1 MRRKEVLPIAWYF
14 SSATSSVHLFVPPD
28 MVAWR
33 LLTASSSC
41 SSGTRPSQLS
51 APTQNGH
58 REPTSRLPHLKPR
71 QAEEGRI
78 RSTAFV
84 GIIHLFLNGLILKHF
99 CCRKA
104 GNSKPWALL
113 GVTEDNSN
121 EWSPDKA
128 AVALLVGSWF
138 LNWPQLTQGG
148 PLEVQLSGNSWQNLD
163 QLGCHSDQIKVS
175 AFSHSVS
182 E

>member
-1 MRRKEVLPIAWYF
+1 MVVLIATF
-14 SSATSSVHLFVPPD
+14 SSENGISIDIAHFCEKKRGSANCMVLQQCHLFCPSVCPPD

-128 AVALLVGSWF
+128 AVALFGCFLVFKLAPAGPGWPFGS
-138 LNWPQLTQGG
+138 
-148 PLEVQLSGNSWQNLD
+148 
-163 QLGCHSDQIKVS
+163 
-175 AFSHSVS
+175 SVVRK
-182 E
+182 